1 MDIKK
6 IINPWIGH
14 PKYNC
19 FGCSPSNPFG
29 LHMEFFED
37 GDDIVS
43 TWHPGTH
50 YQGWIDTVHG
60 GILSTLID
68 EVSGW
73 VVTRKL
79 QTSGYTVK
87 LNVRFRKAVSTTDPE
102 LTIRARITKQERSL
116 VYIHA
121 EIRNSNGELCNE
133 GEVVYFVMNQEKA
146 KEMGFM
152 RCEVEE

>member
-1 MDIKK
+1 MKRIL
-6 IINPWIGH
+6 NPWVGH

-19 FGCSPSNPFG
+19 FGCSPNNPFG

-37 GDDIVS
+37 GDDVVS

-68 EVSGW
+68 EVCEW

-102 LTIRARITKQERSL
+102 LTIRAHITKQERSL

-121 EIRNSNGELCNE
+121 EITNSKGELCNE
-133 GEVVYFVMNQEKA
+133 GEAVYFVMNQEKA

-152 RCEVEE
+152 RCEIEE